1 MTCKTFASL
10 VSAAGVAAVLAF
22 APTLHAVTPAPDGGY
37 AGNNTAEG
45 TNSLFNLTSGFNNT
59 ALGFDAL
66 FHNTTGG
73 QNTGVGSTAAFFNTT
88 GNFNTAVGWRA
99 LFNNGTGSSNIA
111 VGFNAGQ
118 NIVSLSN
125 NIDIGNDGTA
135 ADFNTIRIG
144 TEGVHKFAFIA
155 GISGVAVT
163 GNTVCVSSD
172 GELGECAAA
181 GQPQASANKVMQKL
195 EEQASR
201 IAEQD
206 KAIKA
211 LTASLKEQSA
221 QIQKVSAEL
230 AVAKAKPT
238 LVANQK

>member
-10 VSAAGVAAVLAF
+10 VSAAAIAALLAF
-22 APTLHAVTPAPDGGY
+22 APTLRAVTPAPDGGY
-37 AGNNTAEG
+37 ANNNTAEG
-45 TNSLFNLTSGFNNT
+45 TNSLLNLGSTFNNT
-59 ALGFDAL
+59 GLGFDAL
-66 FHNTTGG
+66 FHDTTGG
-73 QNTGVGSTAAFFNTT
+73 ENTGVGASAAFSVTT

-99 LFNNGTGSSNIA
+99 LFNNGSGSSNIA
-111 VGFNAGQ
+111 IGVNAGQ
-118 NIVSLSN
+118 NIISLSN
-125 NIDIGNDGTA
+125 NIEIGNDGTTG
-135 ADFNTIRIG
+135 DFNTIRIG
-144 TEGVHKFAFIA
+144 TEGLHKFAFIA
-155 GISGVAVT
+155 GISGVLVS
-163 GNTVCVSSD
+163 GVSVCVTSD
-172 GELGECAAA
+172 GELGECAGP
-181 GQPQASANKVMQKL
+181 GQPQASASKVIQKL

-211 LTASLKEQSA
+211 LTANLKEQSA

>member
-10 VSAAGVAAVLAF
+10 VSAAAIGALLAF
-22 APTLHAVTPAPDGGY
+22 APTLRAVTPAPDGGY
-37 AGNNTAEG
+37 ANNDTAEG
-45 TNSLFNLTSGFNNT
+45 TDSLFNLTSGFNDT

-66 FHNTTGG
+66 FHDTTGG
-73 QNTGVGSTAAFFNTT
+73 QNTAVGSSSAFFTTT

-99 LFNNGTGSSNIA
+99 LFNNGTGSANIA
-111 VGFNAGQ
+111 IGYNAGQ

-125 NIDIGNDGTA
+125 NIDIGNIGTA
-135 ADFNTIRIG
+135 GDFNTIRIG
-144 TEGVHKFAFIA
+144 TEGLHKFAFIA
-155 GISGVAVT
+155 GISGVPVS
-163 GNTVCVSSD
+163 GVSVCVTSN

-181 GQPQASANKVMQKL
+181 GQPQASANKVIQKL

-201 IAEQD
+201 IAEQE
-206 KAIKA
+206 KAINA